1 MADQV
6 PPEVLDYLAL
16 SETLTLATSG
26 SDGPWAATLTYVN
39 DGPVVYFWTRPGS
52 NTARHIDE
60 NPVAAFAVDEYTE
73 DWRQTKGV
81 QARGG
86 AGRCRA
92 RRSRA
97 AADLFGQKYPEL
109 RPGSTSAV
117 VFFRLE
123 PDALE
128 FIDNSRGVEES
139 DDFGADYRRQS
150 VLDMPA
156 IDGVTVDGRVSDGRV
171 CVDAEQRWAGR

>member
-1 MADQV
+1 MAHQV
-6 PPEVLDYLAL
+6 PPEVLEYLG
-16 SETLTLATSG
+16 SQQTLTLATSG
-26 SDGPWAATLTYVN
+26 SDGPWAATLIYVN

-86 AGRCRA
+86 CRA
-92 RRSRA
+92 VQGEEIGR
-97 AADLFGQKYPEL
+97 AADLFGQKFPKL

-123 PDALE
+123 PDSLE

-139 DDFGADYRRQS
+139 DEFGADYRRQS

-156 IDGVTVDGRVSDGRV
+156 IEDDR
-171 CVDAEQRWAGR
+171 